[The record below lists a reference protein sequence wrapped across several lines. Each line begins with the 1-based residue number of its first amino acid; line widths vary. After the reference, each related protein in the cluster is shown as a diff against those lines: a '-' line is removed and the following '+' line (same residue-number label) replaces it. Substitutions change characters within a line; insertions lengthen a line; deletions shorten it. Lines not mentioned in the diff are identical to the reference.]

1 VGAFNLRQNVISNA
15 PNFKTMDELVTT
27 EFLHIT
33 WAPCGAHCLDFMIK
47 DKVKI
52 PWVKQVID
60 VDKMVK
66 T

>member
-1 VGAFNLRQNVISNA
+1 MGTFNLRQNVISNT
-15 PNFKTMDELVTT
+15 PNFKTMDELVRT

-33 WAPCGAHCLDFMIK
+33 WTPCGAHCLDFMIK

-60 VDKMVK
+60 ADKMVK
-66 T
+66 A

>member
-1 VGAFNLRQNVISNA
+1 
-15 PNFKTMDELVTT
+15 MDELVTT
-27 EFLHIT
+27 KFLHIT
-33 WAPCGAHCLDFMIK
+33 WIPCGAHCLDFMIK

-66 T
+66 A